1 MSKQFFIPITL
12 EDFKELLRTI
22 LKEESEHFQ
31 KPSPAGLD
39 EFVPIAEACKR
50 AHCSKPKMYDLF
62 KKGIINRY
70 YLDGLVRV
78 NLSELENALKEGKFS
93 GAKKG
98 GDDA

>member
-12 EDFKELLRTI
+12 EELKELLRTV

-31 KPSPAGLD
+31 KPAPSGLD
-39 EFVPIAEACKR
+39 EFVTISEACKR

-62 KKGIINRY
+62 KKGIISRY
-70 YLDGLVRV
+70 YLGGLVRV
-78 NLSELENALKEGKFS
+78 NLSELEKALKEGKIS
-93 GAKKG
+93 GTKKG